1 MFVFV
6 TARVLEAALMQN
18 FYASHLP
25 KPFAFSSRLQIA
37 HASKSVSFIQA
48 WLHFPG
54 LDGQK
59 KSYRQWFA
67 LPNMDDAVQIKA
79 DRPLA
84 ENIATCFA
92 KAHAETMG
100 YMWSRTNISCL
111 YAFSKEKGLQRRSFS
126 VSCSA
131 S

>member
-37 HASKSVSFIQA
+37 HASKSVSFIHA

-54 LDGQK
+54 LDGK
-59 KSYRQWFA
+59 KKISLESIVSMNRRRGWLFFGVRGWQFHSA
-67 LPNMDDAVQIKA
+67 
-79 DRPLA
+79 
-84 ENIATCFA
+84 IA
-92 KAHAETMG
+92 
-100 YMWSRTNISCL
+100 
-111 YAFSKEKGLQRRSFS
+111 Q
-126 VSCSA
+126 
-131 S
+131 

>member
-37 HASKSVSFIQA
+37 HASKSVSFIHA

-54 LDGQK
+54 LDGK
-59 KSYRQWFA
+59 KKNQSGEHRVDESTERFA
-67 LPNMDDAVQIKA
+67 VLWCAWLAV
-79 DRPLA
+79 P
-84 ENIATCFA
+84 
-92 KAHAETMG
+92 
-100 YMWSRTNISCL
+100 
-111 YAFSKEKGLQRRSFS
+111 
-126 VSCSA
+126 
-131 S
+131 